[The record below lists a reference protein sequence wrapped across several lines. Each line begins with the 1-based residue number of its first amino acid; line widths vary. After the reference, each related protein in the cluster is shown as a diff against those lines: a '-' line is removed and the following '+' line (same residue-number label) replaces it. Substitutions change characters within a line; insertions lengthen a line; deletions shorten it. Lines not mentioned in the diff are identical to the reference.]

1 VKPLPLLLGLLCV
14 TCAIPSSMTMK
25 SMIPVLEEMELS
37 VQSSNDLQTIR
48 DGLPSG
54 MLLIEGILRK
64 LPDNRRARLLA
75 AKLYSGYA
83 LAYSETSDEDRAI
96 SLYRTARDHGLA
108 IIPNGDI
115 IRDGTFKQAEAA
127 ILRIGKKETELLFW
141 TAQAWAGMIRLGL
154 DKPRNL
160 AALARVEAMMHQVM
174 KHDPT
179 YFHGGPTLFLGVLL
193 GIKPPPAGGDLDRG
207 IEIIMDAYELSG
219 NHFLLAEYY
228 RADLIARVP
237 GREEEA
243 KNILSG
249 LLEDDSSHP
258 NELTFLNTVAQ
269 RRAEHLLEKI
279 HEEEL

>member
-1 VKPLPLLLGLLCV
+1 
-14 TCAIPSSMTMK
+14 MTMK

-37 VQSSNDLQTIR
+37 VQSSNDLQTIC

-54 MLLIEGILRK
+54 MLLIEGIIRK

-83 LAYSETSDEDRAI
+83 LAFSEISDEDRAV

-108 IIPNGDI
+108 VISNGDI

-127 ILRIGKKETELLFW
+127 IQRIGKNETELLFW
-141 TAQAWAGMIRLGL
+141 TAQAWAGIIRFGL
-154 DKPRNL
+154 NEPRNL

-174 KHDPT
+174 KHDPA

-193 GIKPPPAGGDLDRG
+193 GIKPPPAGGDLNRG
-207 IEIIMDAYELSG
+207 IEIIMDAYRLSG

-243 KNILSG
+243 KDILRTLIG
-249 LLEDDSSHP
+249 DDSPHP
-258 NELTFLNTVAQ
+258 SELTFLNTVAH
-269 RRAEHLLEKI
+269 RRAEHLLEQI
-279 HEEEL
+279 YEEEP